1 MEGDAAISDSE
12 FFNHWYSNVIL
23 SAMTNGKM
31 SSYGQIIRKRDLS
44 IWQKMYIPEIF
55 KGLRMTIRQMFKP
68 TFTSQFPEER
78 FKPESSF
85 RGRPVLVA
93 ENGVERCVACGLCA
107 RVCPALA
114 IEVQAAETE
123 LEKERYPIKFEI
135 NMVRCIFCGFCEEV
149 CPEEAIVMSNEY
161 LLVFSSQEEALF
173 GKERLLKSTEE
184 LKERLEFLRNHR

>member
-1 MEGDAAISDSE
+1 
-12 FFNHWYSNVIL
+12 
-23 SAMTNGKM
+23 MTNGKM
-31 SSYGQIIRKRDLS
+31 SSYGQIIRKKDLS

-85 RGRPVLVA
+85 RGRPVLVI